1 MATQIFPEKVN
12 YLKHPSITAPINPAN
27 RQPLD
32 QVHLLQLF
40 QPEDLVHVVYS
51 LRRMG
56 QQILEITKYMY
67 QMIMVS
73 MKMFKGL
80 INRIMIWNIIID
92 IVPLINPWKNIFV
105 FLNSRVSKEYPRQTT
120 DVTTI
125 PWMPTLVHRNG
136 IFLGRAEQA
145 EDSRVYREL
154 GLTHVL
160 SIGR

>member
-67 QMIMVS
+67 QMIMAS
-73 MKMFKGL
+73 KKMFKGL
-80 INRIMIWNIIID
+80 INRIMI
-92 IVPLINPWKNIFV
+92 
-105 FLNSRVSKEYPRQTT
+105 
-120 DVTTI
+120 
-125 PWMPTLVHRNG
+125 
-136 IFLGRAEQA
+136 
-145 EDSRVYREL
+145 
-154 GLTHVL
+154 
-160 SIGR
+160 

>member
-1 MATQIFPEKVN
+1 MN
-12 YLKHPSITAPINPAN
+12 YLKHPSITAPINSAN

-51 LRRMG
+51 LSRMG
-56 QQILEITKYMY
+56 QPMLYITKYMY
-67 QMIMVS
+67 LMIMAS
-73 MKMFKGL
+73 KKMFKGL
-80 INRIMIWNIIID
+80 TSRIMIWNIIPYITGID
-92 IVPLINPWKNIFV
+92 IVIDHSLKTIFDL
-105 FLNSRVSKEYPRQTT
+105 FNSRVNKEYPRQTA

>member
-27 RQPLD
+27 HQPLD

-40 QPEDLVHVVYS
+40 QPEDLVHVMYI

-80 INRIMIWNIIID
+80 INRIMI
-92 IVPLINPWKNIFV
+92 
-105 FLNSRVSKEYPRQTT
+105 
-120 DVTTI
+120 
-125 PWMPTLVHRNG
+125 
-136 IFLGRAEQA
+136 
-145 EDSRVYREL
+145 
-154 GLTHVL
+154 
-160 SIGR
+160 